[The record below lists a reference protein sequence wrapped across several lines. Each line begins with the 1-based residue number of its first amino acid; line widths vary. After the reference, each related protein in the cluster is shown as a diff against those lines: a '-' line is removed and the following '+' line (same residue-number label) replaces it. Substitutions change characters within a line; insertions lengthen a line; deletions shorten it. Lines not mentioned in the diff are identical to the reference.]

1 MGVPALAGVGAFLAY
16 QQMQI
21 ARTKLQ
27 HDLYE
32 RRTKV
37 YLGIAEFLAD
47 ISMMGQVSPESFAR
61 FYAAMRE
68 AQFLFPRAIDAFIWK
83 FHRKT
88 NQLESTLQSIKAGP
102 G

>member
-1 MGVPALAGVGAFLAY
+1 MPEPYHLPAWLLWVQASGVPALAGVGASLAY

-32 RRTKV
+32 RRIKV

-47 ISMMGQVSPESFAR
+47 ISIMGQVSPESLAR
-61 FYAAMRE
+61 FYSATRE
-68 AQFLFPRAIDAFIWK
+68 AQFLFPRAIDAFI
-83 FHRKT
+83 
-88 NQLESTLQSIKAGP
+88 
-102 G
+102 